1 MPLPFIVIAVP
12 VLHSSGAWIAST
24 AASSYIAGTL
34 SSTWIGAFV
43 LGNSTLLGS
52 FGLVSAAGVFGATG
66 GLAAL
71 SSSAALGVGSA
82 LTTIGLGGVAS
93 ALGIAPTVTF
103 LGLTPIGWVIAGT
116 AATVVAT
123 LGYYLTRKTMRR
135 INEER
140 EKGGLEPTTLK
151 EIVREVRLLE
161 AQSLETIL
169 ARLDAELGN
178 VSLSDDHKELTVD
191 GQLFSLNRLKYVVNR
206 DGSEELVFVTR
217 TGRKQRV
224 LLVKCAPEPKGFP
237 A

>member
-1 MPLPFIVIAVP
+1 M
-12 VLHSSGAWIAST
+12 
-24 AASSYIAGTL
+24 
-34 SSTWIGAFV
+34 
-43 LGNSTLLGS
+43 
-52 FGLVSAAGVFGATG
+52 
-66 GLAAL
+66 
-71 SSSAALGVGSA
+71 
-82 LTTIGLGGVAS
+82 TTIGLGGVAS